1 MEIPNKDH
9 CNINMYFFSEIIFT
23 EIIFNLLIKIFRFQL
38 MINTDSDGNSS
49 NIIVILPQ
57 DVYTY
62 FNISL
67 NFHPIAFKF
76 SGYIVNN
83 NTFSNTDEMILL
95 LSVTS
100 YSLFFCFFLIFMVTL
115 FIFIRNFLLKI
126 YKNDNCIAF
135 LYQPVPVCF
144 V

>member
-1 MEIPNKDH
+1 
-9 CNINMYFFSEIIFT
+9 
-23 EIIFNLLIKIFRFQL
+23 

-100 YSLFFCFFLIFMVTL
+100 YSLFFFF
-115 FIFIRNFLLKI
+115 NFYGYSI
-126 YKNDNCIAF
+126 YF
-135 LYQPVPVCF
+135 HT
-144 V
+144 